1 MAESLIIER
10 VNHVVRLR
18 LNRPTV
24 LNALNFRLVRRL
36 AKTLE
41 ELDQDD
47 EVRVVIITGNKKSF
61 AAGADIREMAEA
73 TTADL
78 MAERY
83 LSSWLRIRQFSKPLI
98 AAVSG
103 FALGGGCELALCC
116 DLIVATETARFGQP
130 EILLGIMP
138 GAGGTQRL
146 TRTLG
151 KTKAMELILTGKS
164 ISAKE
169 AFDYGLVNRVVS
181 IDELET
187 ASLALAE
194 EIAAKPPLAVRLAK
208 QSILKAF
215 DLSLEEALHF
225 EQNNF
230 ALLFSTEDQREGMKA
245 FIEKRKPHFKG
256 K

>member
-1 MAESLIIER
+1 MAESLVIER

-24 LNALNFRLVRRL
+24 LNALNFRLVRQL

-41 ELDQDD
+41 QLDQDD
-47 EVRVVIITGNKKSF
+47 EVRVVIITGNKKAF

-73 TTADL
+73 TSADL

-83 LSSWLRIRQFSKPLI
+83 LSSWLRIRNFSKPLI

-138 GAGGTQRL
+138 GAGATQRL

-151 KTKAMELILTGKS
+151 KAKAMELVLTGKS
-164 ISAKE
+164 IGAKE
-169 AFDYGLVNRVVS
+169 ALDYGLVNQVVP

-194 EIAAKPPLAVRLAK
+194 EIAVKPPLAVRLAK

-215 DLSLEEALHF
+215 DLSLEDGLHF

-230 ALLFSTEDQREGMKA
+230 ALLFATEDQREGMKA
-245 FIEKRKPHFKG
+245 FIEKRKPNFKG

>member
-1 MAESLIIER
+1 MAESLVIER

-24 LNALNFRLVRRL
+24 LNALNFRLVRQL

-41 ELDQDD
+41 QLDQDD
-47 EVRVVIITGNKKSF
+47 EVRVVIITGNKKAF

-73 TTADL
+73 TSADL

-83 LSSWLRIRQFSKPLI
+83 LSSWLRIRNFSKPLI

-138 GAGGTQRL
+138 GAGATQRL

-151 KTKAMELILTGKS
+151 KAKAMELVLTGKS
-164 ISAKE
+164 IGAKE
-169 AFDYGLVNRVVS
+169 ALDYGLVNQVVP

-194 EIAAKPPLAVRLAK
+194 EIAVKPPLAVRLAK

-215 DLSLEEALHF
+215 DLSLEDGLHF

-230 ALLFSTEDQREGMKA
+230 ALLFATEDQREGMKA
-245 FIEKRKPHFKG
+245 FSEKRKPNFKG